1 MRKRN
6 YIARVLL
13 LVAFMFTFIFQF
25 THSYS
30 HILSSVLY
38 ENEHSTHAHFN
49 ENREDSGK
57 SMGWKEKHSST
68 EKCFA
73 CDFILNPYLST
84 DIEQV
89 VFYNYEVTQK
99 AQNTVNKHFKPLY
112 RVYYSLRAPPSAV

>member
-1 MRKRN
+1 MQRKN

-13 LVAFMFTFIFQF
+13 LVAFMFTIVFQF

-49 ENREDSGK
+49 EKREDTGK
-57 SMGWKEKHSST
+57 TLEWKEKHSPI

-73 CDFILNPYLST
+73 CNFILNPCLSV
-84 DIEQV
+84 DIEQI
-89 VFYNYEVTQK
+89 VFYNYETIRKVQD
-99 AQNTVNKHFKPLY
+99 AISERFIPLSHI
-112 RVYYSLRAPPSAV
+112 YYSLRAPPFTV